1 MAVEIRLPPALMRI
15 AGDDRLIVAGETVSA
30 ALDDMDRQHPGLSD
44 RIRTEADAPRQHVLI
59 YVNDTEVREL
69 DGLKTPLRDGDKL
82 FVVAA
87 VSGG

>member
-1 MAVEIRLPPALMRI
+1 
-15 AGDDRLIVAGETVSA
+15 
-30 ALDDMDRQHPGLSD
+30 MDRQHPGLSD
-44 RIRTEADAPRQHVLI
+44 RIRTESDAPRQHVLI

-69 DGLKTPLRDGDKL
+69 DGLKTTLRDGDKL